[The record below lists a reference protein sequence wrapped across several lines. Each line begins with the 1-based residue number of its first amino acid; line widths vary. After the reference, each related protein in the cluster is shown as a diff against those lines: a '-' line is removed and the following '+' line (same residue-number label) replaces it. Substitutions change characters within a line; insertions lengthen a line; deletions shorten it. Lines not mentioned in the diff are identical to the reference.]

1 MTVTPLRIL
10 VTGSRDLRDWTL
22 VREALLDTLATYTT
36 IGAPVLVHGGQVS
49 RDPKT
54 GEVYGADYIADQ
66 VWRDLA
72 RQRPGWLQKPEVH
85 PARWELG
92 HHAGPARNSEM
103 VKLGATV
110 VLAFPLDGSR
120 GTWDCVGKARAAGIP
135 VRIIAAE
142 KDRSA

>member
-1 MTVTPLRIL
+1 MSPLRIL
-10 VTGSRDLRDWTL
+10 VTGSRNWRDQAL
-22 VREALLDTLATYTT
+22 IREALLSALGEFTT
-36 IGAPVLVHGGQVS
+36 IGPPILVHGGQMS
-49 RDPKT
+49 RDAAT
-54 GEVYGADYIADQ
+54 GECYGADYLADQ

-72 RQRPGWLQKPEVH
+72 RERPGWLQKPEVH

-135 VRIIAAE
+135 VRIVTAE
-142 KDRSA
+142 KGQTA